1 VFARRRLSF
10 LLASLLSFIEHYRR
24 EHGLSS
30 RSEVISR
37 GLEKLREA
45 ELARAYQEH
54 AAEWQRDPDKEFWD
68 VAALGPSAARVIF
81 DDGLESDAS

>member
-1 VFARRRLSF
+1 MNVRPAPAKLSVSIP
-10 LLASLLSFIEHYRR
+10 AELLSFIERYRQ

-54 AAEWQRDPDKEFWD
+54 AAEWQRDPDKDFWD
-68 VAALGPSAARVIF
+68 VAAL
-81 DDGLESDAS
+81 DDALESDAS